1 MNYFKTTLIFFA
13 IFNCTLFANSLDF
26 TNEEQLYISKKEKI
40 TMCVDPDWEP
50 YEILNQKGKHI
61 GIAADLIR
69 LVSDKIGIPIV
80 PVQTKT
86 WKETLEFSKS
96 GKCEVLSFLNDT
108 PERRNWLIFTSS
120 LLDDE
125 NIFIAKRGYPKIT
138 SPEELINQSIAL
150 PEGSGILEK
159 VAKTYPNLKIIPVVS
174 EKDAFDMV
182 EKGQVNLTLRSMIL
196 SAYTIRKEAYFN
208 LESVGFA
215 NDNFTNRLS
224 MGVLKSETMLRDI
237 LDKGI
242 KNISEEERKEIIN
255 NHVYIKIEKGIDYT
269 LAWQITI
276 IAIIIIVLIILY
288 LRKLYLL
295 KKQVILN
302 YENLEKLINT
312 QENIVILTDGKNL
325 SFANQSF
332 FNFFGYEN
340 LEQFKKDFNCIN
352 DKFVKNKQFFY
363 IDKLNENKDWLDEL
377 NLLPIQQR
385 IVGMIRSDF
394 SLQVFSVTINKFD
407 KTTFIVSFTNITQSY
422 LCNIEL
428 QDKTIKDKLTN
439 AYNREYFEQ
448 NYQKIIDNTLSE
460 GYKLAVA
467 FLDIDYFKSIN
478 DKFGHDMGDLV
489 LIEFVKV
496 IKKSLRNN
504 DILIRWGGE
513 EFILLLKIESQND
526 LEKILNNLREIIQEK
541 SFQNVGK
548 ITCSF
553 GGTIY
558 KEFENIST
566 TIKRADEYVYE
577 AKRTGRNRVIIN

>member
-26 TNEEQLYISKKEKI
+26 TNEEQSYISKKEKI

-50 YEILNQKGKHI
+50 YEILNQNGKHI

-108 PERRNWLIFTSS
+108 PERRNWLIFTSP
-120 LLDDE
+120 LLEDE

-138 SPEELINQSIAL
+138 SPEKLVNQSIAL

-159 VAKTYPNLKIIPVVS
+159 VAKTYPNLKIVPVVS

-182 EKGQVNLTLRSMIL
+182 ENNQVNLTLRSMIL
-196 SAYTIRKEAYFN
+196 SAYTIRKEAYLN

-224 MGVLKSETMLRDI
+224 MGVLKSEAILRDI

-242 KNISEEERKEIIN
+242 KSITEEERKEIIN
-255 NHVYIKIEKGIDYT
+255 NHIYIKIEKGINYT
-269 LAWQITI
+269 LVWQISI
-276 IAIIIIVLIILY
+276 IAIIIIILIILY

-363 IDKLNENKDWLDEL
+363 IDKLNENKNWLEEL

-478 DKFGHDMGDLV
+478 DKFGL
-489 LIEFVKV
+489 
-496 IKKSLRNN
+496 IKKN
-504 DILIRWGGE
+504 G
-513 EFILLLKIESQND
+513 
-526 LEKILNNLREIIQEK
+526 
-541 SFQNVGK
+541 V
-548 ITCSF
+548 
-553 GGTIY
+553 
-558 KEFENIST
+558 
-566 TIKRADEYVYE
+566 
-577 AKRTGRNRVIIN
+577 

>member
-159 VAKTYPNLKIIPVVS
+159 IAKTYPNLKIIPVVS

>member
-13 IFNCTLFANSLDF
+13 IFNCTLFANNLNF

-50 YEILNQKGKHI
+50 YEILNQNGKHI

-96 GKCEVLSFLNDT
+96 GKCEVLSFVNDT

-120 LLDDE
+120 LLEDE

-138 SPEELINQSIAL
+138 SPEKLVNQSIAL

-159 VAKTYPNLKIIPVVS
+159 VTKTYPNLKIVPVVS

-182 EKGQVNLTLRSMIL
+182 EKDQVNLTLRSMIL

-224 MGVLKSETMLRDI
+224 MGVLKSETILRDI

-242 KNISEEERKEIIN
+242 KNISEEEREDIIN

-269 LAWQITI
+269 LAWQITM
-276 IAIIIIVLIILY
+276 IAIIIIVLIVLY

-295 KKQVILN
+295 KTQITLN

-332 FNFFGYEN
+332 FNFFAYEN

-352 DKFVKNKQFFY
+352 GKFVKNKQFFHL
-363 IDKLNENKDWLDEL
+363 DKLNENKNWLDEL

-394 SLQVFSVTINKFD
+394 SLQVFSLTINKFD

-513 EFILLLKIESQND
+513 EFILLLKIESQNN
-526 LEKILNNLREIIQEK
+526 LEKILNNLRETIQEK
-541 SFQNVGK
+541 TFENVGK

-558 KEFENIST
+558 KDFENLSN

-577 AKRTGRNRVIIN
+577 AKRAGRNRVIVN